1 MVVATIN
8 WALLL
13 ITESI
18 SLLDLCKYAN
28 AMLIHTSNYVP
39 CNMWQSG
46 TLSLWLTGKSVGSV
60 KNLSSDSDLKWLC
73 RETIM
78 NEDRAACLRL
88 LSSTSSRVC
97 VSFCWNVLKVCSL
110 SFLSVSPRTRK
121 AYVNWIVPPGVFGNG
136 VHHAVFAV
144 SDPAQSQDFWNPEK
158 ATYFQLQLQFFCFLQ
173 TASEFAFFFA
183 WFWFIKFYICRTML
197 GFLST
202 YQMSDYHFFNESTA
216 SWKHLLHLNC
226 NNRELHVQMQL
237 DLFSC
242 CYSKRQVELNH
253 LWPPPFVCSG
263 IISAPLD

>member
-88 LSSTSSRVC
+88 LSSTSSHVC

-121 AYVNWIVPPGVFGNG
+121 AYANWIVPPGVFGNG

-144 SDPAQSQDFWNPEK
+144 SDPAQSQDCWNPEK
-158 ATYFQLQLQFFCFLQ
+158 ATYFQLQTSVLLFSANSLRVCIYCMVL
-173 TASEFAFFFA
+173 
-183 WFWFIKFYICRTML
+183 IYKI
-197 GFLST
+197 
-202 YQMSDYHFFNESTA
+202 
-216 SWKHLLHLNC
+216 LHLPDN
-226 NNRELHVQMQL
+226 VGI
-237 DLFSC
+237 
-242 CYSKRQVELNH
+242 
-253 LWPPPFVCSG
+253 FVH
-263 IISAPLD
+263 ISDVRLSLLQWINSIPETFTAP

>member
-13 ITESI
+13 ITGSI

-39 CNMWQSG
+39 CNMWQTG
-46 TLSLWLTGKSVGSV
+46 TLSLWLTGKSVGPV

-97 VSFCWNVLKVCSL
+97 VSFCWNALKVCSL

-121 AYVNWIVPPGVFGNG
+121 AYEKLNCSTRCLWKWRASRCVCCHWSCTESRFLKSRKKQLIFSCNFSSFVFCKQ
-136 VHHAVFAV
+136 
-144 SDPAQSQDFWNPEK
+144 PQR
-158 ATYFQLQLQFFCFLQ
+158 L
-173 TASEFAFFFA
+173 
-183 WFWFIKFYICRTML
+183 
-197 GFLST
+197 
-202 YQMSDYHFFNESTA
+202 
-216 SWKHLLHLNC
+216 HLLHGF
-226 NNRELHVQMQL
+226 
-237 DLFSC
+237 DL
-242 CYSKRQVELNH
+242 
-253 LWPPPFVCSG
+253 
-263 IISAPLD
+263 